1 MGRTFAVKTDTREY
15 VTQALFALLD
25 KKEMKDTTVCELV
38 AKAGISR
45 ATFYR
50 SYLDMYQVID
60 EQLAKIAQGMTDKAM
75 MSSADI
81 RDNTLQI
88 FRLLLGYKQ
97 PLQILIRRDMGDRIC
112 RALYQTTVEH
122 IDQLNAMDN
131 RYQPHFFAGAACGML
146 TAWIKNE
153 FQESPEEMLELF
165 LGCLKGYVSL

>member
-1 MGRTFAVKTDTREY
+1 MRKTDTKEY

-25 KKEMKDTTVCELV
+25 KKEMKDISVCELV

-50 SYLDMYQVID
+50 NYLDMYQVID
-60 EQLAKIAQGMTDKAM
+60 EQLANIAQDMTDKAM
-75 MSSADI
+75 ASSDDI
-81 RDNTLQI
+81 RGNTLQI
-88 FRLLLGYKQ
+88 FQLLLGYKRL
-97 PLQILIRRDMGDRIC
+97 LQILIHRDMGDRIY
-112 RALYQTTVEH
+112 RALYQATVEH

-146 TAWIKNE
+146 TAWIKNDFE
-153 FQESPEEMLELF
+153 ESPEKMLELF

>member
-1 MGRTFAVKTDTREY
+1 MRKTDTKEY

-25 KKEMKDTTVCELV
+25 KKEMKEISVCELV
-38 AKAGISR
+38 ARAGISR

-50 SYLDMYQVID
+50 NYLDLYQVID
-60 EQLAKIAQGMTDKAM
+60 EQLAKIAQDMTDKAM
-75 MSSADI
+75 ASSDDI
-81 RDNTLQI
+81 RGNTLQI
-88 FRLLLGYKQ
+88 FRLLLGYKK
-97 PLQILIRRDMGDRIC
+97 PLQTLVRRDMGDRIYW
-112 RALYQTTVEH
+112 ALYQTTVEH

>member
-1 MGRTFAVKTDTREY
+1 MRKTSTREY
-15 VTQALFALLD
+15 ITQALFELLD
-25 KKEMKDTTVCELV
+25 KKDMKDITVCELV

-50 SYLDMYQVID
+50 NYLDMYQVID
-60 EQLAKIAQGMTDKAM
+60 IQLAKIAQDMTNRAM
-75 MSSADI
+75 ITSDDI

-88 FRLLLGYKQ
+88 FRLLLNYKES
-97 PLQILIRRDMGDRIC
+97 LQILIRRDMGDRIY

-146 TAWIKNE
+146 TAWIRNE
-153 FQESPEEMLELF
+153 FLESPEEMLELF
-165 LGCLKGYVSL
+165 FGCLKGYVSL

>member
-1 MGRTFAVKTDTREY
+1 MRKTDTREY

-88 FRLLLGYKQ
+88 FRLLLATSSPSRFSSAVTWETGFTE
-97 PLQILIRRDMGDRIC
+97 PFIRQRWSTSTNSTPWTTDTSPTFSPGRPAVCSPHGSKMSFR
-112 RALYQTTVEH
+112 RARRKCWSCFW
-122 IDQLNAMDN
+122 DA
-131 RYQPHFFAGAACGML
+131 
-146 TAWIKNE
+146 
-153 FQESPEEMLELF
+153 
-165 LGCLKGYVSL
+165 